1 MSDTPYVCETY
12 QDLIVMLLGMTPEQL
27 NCTPTVYDPDMD
39 EYYPCKK
46 LLTIDDTN
54 CVLDKDHPYL
64 CY

>member
-1 MSDTPYVCETY
+1 MSSTPYVCETY

-27 NCTPTVYDPDMD
+27 NCTPTLYDPDMD

-46 LLTIDDTN
+46 LGTIDDTN

-64 CY
+64 SY

>member
-27 NCTPTVYDPDMD
+27 NCTPTLYDPDMD

-46 LLTIDDTN
+46 LKTIDDTN
-54 CVLDKDHPYL
+54 CVLDKNHPYL

>member
-1 MSDTPYVCETY
+1 MSSTPYVCETY

-27 NCTPTVYDPDMD
+27 NCTPTLYDPDMD

-46 LLTIDDTN
+46 LLTASDTN

-64 CY
+64 SY

>member
-54 CVLDKDHPYL
+54 CVLDKDHPFL